1 MKTDLPPNSKHRR
14 KYRDSN
20 FGRPEQKTL
29 HNLLKRELVFN
40 FGYED
45 KIAIADLLV
54 ERLLA
59 LVKEFSPD
67 PADLQP
73 GQAFWLAV
81 DVNAP
86 PVRNRTLEVTEMRP
100 VILTLV
106 HPDDLRRRKQGELWH
121 DIFPDVVARL
131 FLEAYEQGGV
141 LAIPDIVAL
150 CGCCYSNAQHARQRW
165 EKRNDRI
172 LPTRGVIHDLGS
184 YPTHKAQIISLHLQG
199 LNTQEIGR
207 LTYHAP
213 QCVDR
218 YLDDFERVLLLYR
231 RLGKS
236 RSMNKI
242 SFYSGL
248 SIALVKQYYAIIKE
262 HPELLHDP
270 QANAQSLDGAAQSTP
285 P

>member
-1 MKTDLPPNSKHRR
+1 MRTDLPPNGKNRR
-14 KYRDSN
+14 KYRNST

-29 HNLLKRELVFN
+29 HNILKRELLFN

-59 LVKEFSPD
+59 LVKEYSPD
-67 PADLQP
+67 PAGLQP
-73 GQAFWLAV
+73 GQIYWLAV

-86 PVRNRTLEVTEMRP
+86 PIRNRTLEVTEMRP

-106 HPDDLRRRKQGELWH
+106 HPDDLRRRKQGERWH

-131 FLEAYEQGGV
+131 FLEAYQQAGV

-150 CGCCYSNAQHARQRW
+150 CGCGYSNAQRARQRW

-213 QCVDR
+213 ECVDR
-218 YLDDFERVLLLYR
+218 YIDDFQRVLLLYR
-231 RLGKS
+231 RLGKA
-236 RSMNKI
+236 RSINTI
-242 SFYSGL
+242 CLYSGL
-248 SIALVKQYYAIIKE
+248 SVALVKQYYAIIKE
-262 HPELLHDP
+262 HPEVLQDEQVP
-270 QANAQSLDGAAQSTP
+270 ASTS
-285 P
+285 